1 MIGLNPFKD
10 QVLLQESQVTKRDKQ
25 LVELVEE
32 DVMYFVLYIWF

>member
-10 QVLLQESQVTKRDKQ
+10 QVLLQENQVTKRDKQ